1 MSTSTSETT
10 TTKTSSPKSFEIAT
24 IHLTRLLRHAKR
36 EHEDGLNHHIRED
49 ITESMVNGQKVTAYC
64 GLRFYPR
71 AMNLKGEVHS
81 RIYERCEVCRTIKD
95 LEELYDLKI

>member
-10 TTKTSSPKSFEIAT
+10 TTKTSAPASFNISKE
-24 IHLTRLLRHAKR
+24 HLTSLLRHAKR
-36 EHEDGLNHHIRED
+36 GGEDGLNHHVRED
-49 ITESMVNGQKVTAYC
+49 ITESMVNGEKVTAYC

-71 AMNLKGEVHS
+71 AMNLKGEVRS
-81 RIYERCEVCRTIKD
+81 RIYEMCEVCRTIKD